1 MMKQNLNIKPYIE
14 ISDLTREELL
24 EYIGDLVKNWA
35 AIDGLW
41 FQAVERAYGMEAALK
56 MDEEVWLRYPVIE
69 AGRIKQRLGLPE
81 NGGVKALIQSFKFRN
96 YASLNKQK
104 VFQTEDNKV
113 VFQMLECR
121 QQAGRK
127 RAGLPPHPCK
137 KPGFCEYSSFA
148 ATIDP
153 RFKTTCICCP
163 PDETPPGIWC
173 SWEFELMP
181 DYDPASV

>member
-1 MMKQNLNIKPYIE
+1 MTEHNLQPYIE

-69 AGRIKQRLGLPE
+69 AKRIKQRLDLPE
-81 NGGVKALIQSFKFRN
+81 NGGVKALIQAFKFRN

-153 RFKTTCICCP
+153 RFKTTCIYCP

-181 DYDPASV
+181 DNDPALE